1 MRKSLSAAALA
12 LVLVAPAFALEA
24 PRKLVDY
31 AIDVTV
37 DPNQKTVD
45 GRETL
50 KWTNPSDAPVAELR
64 FHLYWNAFRNNRST
78 FFKESGGQI
87 RGDKADTGKGWGYTD
102 VTSMKW
108 DSVELVKGARFESPD
123 DNGWLKGTG
132 AELVKGDVRDAA
144 TLPALIEGA
153 SAVVHLAG
161 KTSARNEAEYMAANA
176 AGPANVVAAV
186 RKSTP
191 DAHVVLV
198 SSQAA
203 GGPSPNG
210 APVRAADPP
219 RPVSSYGRSKLA
231 GEEAVRNEP
240 GLAFTILRPSA
251 VYGPR
256 ERAIRGLFVAA
267 SRGFVQSLQVGRRAS
282 RWSMST
288 TRPGPSSA
296 RSTGEGEARRSS
308 WRTRKSS
315 NTARSPRRSRPFPR
329 GVPGSCRSPRRRFGQ
344 RAPSPASFRRS
355 EKALRY
361 STRRKQ
367 TSCSRARGS
376 VICQTH
382 KWRWVSHF
390 EQILRWA
397 P

>member
-1 MRKSLSAAALA
+1 MARGDLVALTGGTGFVGSHVADALLAAGLRVRA
-12 LVLVAPAFALEA
+12 LV
-24 PRKLVDY
+24 R
-31 AIDVTV
+31 
-37 DPNQKTVD
+37 
-45 GRETL
+45 R
-50 KWTNPSDAPVAELR
+50 
-64 FHLYWNAFRNNRST
+64 
-78 FFKESGGQI
+78 
-87 RGDKADTGKGWGYTD
+87 
-102 VTSMKW
+102 
-108 DSVELVKGARFESPD
+108 PD
-123 DNGWLKGTG
+123 DIGWLKGTG

-267 SRGFVQSLQVGRRAS
+267 SRGFVPVLAGGTPRIQMVYVDDAARAVLGALDRGGRGETFFVAHPEVLEYRAIAETLATLPSRRPWLVPIPAAAIRAAGSLAGVL
-282 RWSMST
+282 ST
-288 TRPGPSSA
+288 FGKGPPVF
-296 RSTGEGEARRSS
+296 
-308 WRTRKSS
+308 
-315 NTARSPRRSRPFPR
+315 N
-329 GVPGSCRSPRRRFGQ
+329 
-344 RAPSPASFRRS
+344 S
-355 EKALRY
+355 EKANELLQSAWICDMSDAQVALGQPFR
-361 STRRKQ
+361 TDFAVG
-367 TSCSRARGS
+367 ARLTWEWYLERGWIS
-376 VICQTH
+376 DRGGKIPVTEDT
-382 KWRWVSHF
+382 K
-390 EQILRWA
+390 
-397 P
+397 